1 MRREVLVIFSTVALL
16 LISCTS
22 MNVSAHTPSTLTSIL
37 SSDGPK
43 PENITQSTDFF
54 EGDEV
59 WFLMKDD
66 GENVTMRVSIDIDR
80 DGVFN
85 QSNDVFSTWLNHSC
99 ELNENGTEKVD
110 ENCTVDFKYRFD
122 ANNSTG
128 TYYYQVER
136 RVGENHTN
144 SWMYTIFVGVDIH
157 QDGDSQLP
165 SIGDCFGDA
174 CEEEVVVE
182 VQTTNDNYSDYL
194 KITILI
200 SLVAVIILTISIIK
214 DSTNEDEKIYIDLG
228 EE

>member
-1 MRREVLVIFSTVALL
+1 MRRGVLVIFSTVALL

-110 ENCTVDFKYRFD
+110 ENCTVDFKYRFN

-182 VQTTNDNYSDYL
+182 VQTTNDDYSDYL
-194 KITILI
+194 KITILM

>member
-1 MRREVLVIFSTVALL
+1 MRRWVLVIFSAVALL
-16 LISCTS
+16 LISCMS

-110 ENCTVDFKYRFD
+110 ENCTVDFKYRFN

-182 VQTTNDNYSDYL
+182 VQTTNDDYSDYL
-194 KITILI
+194 KITILM